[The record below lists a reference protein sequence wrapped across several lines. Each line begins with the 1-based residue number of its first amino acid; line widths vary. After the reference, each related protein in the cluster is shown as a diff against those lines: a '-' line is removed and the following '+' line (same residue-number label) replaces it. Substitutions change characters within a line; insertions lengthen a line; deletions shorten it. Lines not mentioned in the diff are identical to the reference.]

1 MRLTGAKRLQKQL
14 ADLPEE
20 VRAELTKVIRRNTEA
35 GARMARQLVPVASG
49 QLKGWIHTKYDS
61 EDGFRGSVEAAPPT
75 KEAQVKARAIEFGR
89 KRGNRGSTNPA
100 PYMRIMQSHLGKRF
114 KTQIR
119 NAIRKAARS
128 AVNG

>member
-49 QLKGWIHTKYDS
+49 QLKGWIHTKYES
-61 EDGFRGSVEAAPPT
+61 DGLTGSVEAAPPT
-75 KEAQVKARAIEFGR
+75 KEAQTKANAVEFGR
-89 KRGNRGSTNPA
+89 KKGNRGTTA
-100 PYMRIMQSHLGKRF
+100 AQPYIRLAQ
-114 KTQIR
+114 KTQVPKFQR
-119 NAIRKAARS
+119 SVKSAIRRGLKEAT
-128 AVNG
+128 NG